1 MRWGPNWKGTAKRD
15 ADLERELLSDLE
27 LEEEEQRER
36 GLSAEE
42 ARSAARRAF
51 GNTTLIREQTRA
63 AWSRIWLERL
73 VRDMKYGT
81 RTLLRSPDFAI
92 VSVLVMALSIGATT
106 SLFTMVRAVLLRPLP
121 FRDSGK
127 LVMLYEHYRYNE
139 GGDGFNA
146 VAPGDYREWRSQTHG
161 FQGMAAMRSYGGI
174 LSGVHSELP
183 EVVQSEGGS
192 ANLFPLLGV
201 APAFGRVFTEA
212 EDRPKGE
219 PVVLLT
225 WSLFQRRFAGD
236 PSIIGK
242 QIHLDTIP
250 TTVVGVLPNWFTYP
264 DARVQYWVP
273 YGQTFS
279 EGDYSMHAGHQSGVV
294 ARLKPDTSIEAATRE
309 ISAVQY
315 RIHVA
320 NATRPVAEDVWSRP
334 MIDDLVKGVRIQL
347 LVLLCAVG
355 CMLLI
360 ACLNL
365 SNLLVARAASRRKEI
380 AIRGSLG
387 GSRLAL
393 TREQMTESLLICVA
407 GGGLGLLL
415 SLASTHWLA
424 ANWRN
429 LPRADSVHVDGW
441 VFAFAVGLVVATG
454 LLAGLVPAISSTGK
468 GLLSALQESSR
479 SASGSASRARLR

>member
-1 MRWGPNWKGTAKRD
+1 MRWWRGKKRD

-36 GLSAEE
+36 GLSANE

-63 AWSRIWLERL
+63 AWGWGWLEQL
-73 VRDMKYGT
+73 VRDVKYGT
-81 RTLLRSPDFAI
+81 RTLLRSPEFAI
-92 VSVLVMALSIGATT
+92 VSVLVMALGIGATT

-127 LVMLYEHYRYNE
+127 LVMLYEHFRQNK

-146 VAPGDYREWRSQTHG
+146 VAPGDYRDWRSQTHG
-161 FQGMAAMRSYGGI
+161 FEEMAAMRGYGGI
-174 LSGVHSELP
+174 VSGVHSELP
-183 EVVQSEGGS
+183 EVAQSAGGS
-192 ANLFPLLGV
+192 ANLFSLLGV
-201 APAFGRVFTEA
+201 APAFGRTFTEA
-212 EDRPKGE
+212 EDQPKGE

-250 TTVVGVLPNWFTYP
+250 TTVIGILPSWFTYP
-264 DARVQYWVP
+264 DARIQFWVP
-273 YGQTFS
+273 YAQTFS
-279 EGDYSMHAGHQSGVV
+279 ESDYGIHDGHQSEVV
-294 ARLKPDTSIEAATRE
+294 ARLKPDVSVESATHE
-309 ISAVQY
+309 MSAVQY
-315 RIHVA
+315 RIHLA
-320 NATRPVAEDVWSRP
+320 NASKPVAEDVWSRP
-334 MIDDLVKGVRIQL
+334 MIDDLVRGVRTQL

-360 ACLNL
+360 ACLNV
-365 SNLLVARAASRRKEI
+365 SNLLVARAAARRKEV

-393 TREQMTESLLICVA
+393 IREQMTESLLICVA

-415 SLASTHWLA
+415 SLASTRWLA

-429 LPRADSVHVDGW
+429 LPRADSVHVDG
-441 VFAFAVGLVVATG
+441 
-454 LLAGLVPAISSTGK
+454 
-468 GLLSALQESSR
+468 
-479 SASGSASRARLR
+479 